1 MRFKKLAKH
10 LASVAIA
17 FSILGGSMASAATVS
32 DISGHWAKQNIEWMV
47 GKEFITGYTDGTFKP
62 NNSIT
67 RAEFATILVRSG
79 TFDREEYKG
88 IFQDVK
94 ASDWHAVYI
103 QTAYEQGWIKGSDG
117 KFRPNDKISRAEMA
131 VIMGRIVKSSSKDPV
146 NGRNMISN
154 VFTDRANIPNWSKD
168 DMAYAIENGIMKG
181 GTGNNFFPNSHS
193 TRAEAATVTYN
204 TLEFFRKIWG
214 LDS

>member
-17 FSILGGSMASAATVS
+17 VSILGGSMASAATVS

-79 TFDREEYKG
+79 TFDRNSYRG
-88 IFQDVK
+88 TF
-94 ASDWHAVYI
+94 SDIKDGEWHSVFI
-103 QTAYEQGWIKGSDG
+103 QTAYDKGWIKGSDG
-117 KFRPNDKISRAEMA
+117 KFRPNDKISRAEMGA
-131 VIMGRIVKSSSKDPV
+131 IMGRIVKSSSQDPV
-146 NGRNMISN
+146 NGRHMISN

-168 DMAYAIENGIMKG
+168 DVVYTLENGIMKG
-181 GTGNNFFPNSHS
+181 GTGNRFLPNDSS
-193 TRAEAATVTYN
+193 TRAEAATVIYN
-204 TLEFFRKIWG
+204 TLKFFG
-214 LDS
+214 SV